1 MEIQK
6 IFSEIDTDE
15 RLYSVLLSDDELAL
29 FSEIQKEFNSK
40 AAKERNNKWRH
51 SQVQSASEI
60 EKSATNRAF
69 LQETKEAPISFMR
82 QTKKLKPWQSA
93 DPLVRENLRL
103 IKKGK
108 VADNYLQKDI
118 NIGGVVNPERIR
130 EASGKYGNSKHK
142 AYWGPMNEFH
152 AGLISSEERAR
163 DRAVLQ
169 RRESLEEGV
178 NKIKELNKKYETF
191 DKIRENKKL
200 PNKIKRGLKRIIS
213 KIK

>member
-15 RLYSVLLSDDELAL
+15 RIYSVLMEEDELAL

-51 SQVQSASEI
+51 SQVQSMSEI
-60 EKSATNRAF
+60 EKSATNKAF

-82 QTKKLKPWQSA
+82 QIKKLKPWQSA
-93 DPLVRENLRL
+93 DPLVKESLRL
-103 IKKGK
+103 TKKGK

-130 EASGKYGNSKHK
+130 KSSFKYGNSKHK
-142 AYWGPMNEFH
+142 AYWGPLNKFH
-152 AGLISSEERAR
+152 AGRVSSEERAH

-178 NKIKELNKKYETF
+178 NKIKELNKKYETL

-200 PNKIKRGLKRIIS
+200 PNKIKRGLKRVIS